1 MNFKDA
7 LMTCQLVFESGAV
20 PLLIGESGIGKT
32 ALVKKL
38 SQIKEAHLIGVDANL
53 LKEGEIGGLP
63 TTESYNITVN
73 QRKIRRKKTIY
84 AIHTKLLEIDQV
96 LMENPDKKII
106 FFIDEINRCEH
117 AVQQELMNIILN
129 REINGFVL
137 PGNVLVIA
145 AMNPSNK
152 YDRFSESTYQVVDM
166 DPAQEDRFVWIEMD
180 SDPKS
185 WIDWGLA
192 REGKTFE
199 GRSVQNV
206 HEDVLE
212 FISSFPEHLH
222 APYSQETVKA
232 TPRSWE
238 RISDSYVQ
246 YLNKNSYYPQGIFFN
261 VVKGNVGSSA
271 AHDFF
276 NFLENNR
283 NPIIKPEEIF
293 QHTEIP
299 EGLKA
304 RVKKD
309 THSRLYLT
317 ARNCLHY
324 LADFREES
332 QEGIQ
337 DKVVLFTEFLQL
349 YPGDLKMG
357 IMQEIKSNY
366 EKTLYHDF
374 MNVKSFID
382 GYIQLYQEVN
392 MRSIR

>member
-7 LMTCQLVFESGAV
+7 LMTCELVFESGAV

-38 SQIKEAHLIGVDANL
+38 SQLKEAHLIGVDANL

-63 TTESYNITVN
+63 TTETYNITVN
-73 QRKIRRKKTIY
+73 QRRIRRKKTVY

-96 LMENPDKKII
+96 LIENPKKKII
-106 FFIDEINRCEH
+106 LFIDEINRCEH

-129 REINGFVL
+129 REINGFIL
-137 PGNVLVIA
+137 PDNVLVIA

-152 YDRFSESTYQVVDM
+152 YDHYSESTYQVVDM

-180 SDPKS
+180 SDSKS
-185 WIDWGLA
+185 WIDWGLS
-192 REGKTFE
+192 REGKTYGGGSFP
-199 GRSVQNV
+199 NI

-238 RISDSYVQ
+238 RISDSYVR
-246 YLNKNSYYPQGIFFN
+246 YLDKKAHYPQGIFFN

-293 QHTEIP
+293 RYKKIP
-299 EGLKA
+299 EALKA

-317 ARNCLHY
+317 ARNCLNT
-324 LADFREES
+324 LAEAREES
-332 QEGIQ
+332 PEEVK
-337 DKVVLFTEFLQL
+337 DKVALFTEFLQL

-357 IMQEIKSNY
+357 IMQEIKANF
-366 EKTLYHDF
+366 EKTLYKDF

-382 GYIQLYQEVN
+382 GYIELYQEVK
-392 MRSIR
+392 MRSIC